1 MRDIYY
7 EELRKNCAESTKFT
21 TEQMEKVINAVKNVL
36 EFHAIARKEGLLSLE
51 EECKS
56 LDKEIEEKYFAE
68 LLILVVDGTDSILVR
83 EYALSR
89 YFAANFIGHE
99 GILYLIYF
107 KGALMIQAGEHPVVV
122 EQILEAM
129 LPENVRKLYIEKK
142 REEFER
148 FKETEQEDLQKKID
162 SICSKN
168 CEADEKEHILL
179 SEASIIFENRTDQVI
194 QRILREVDCNE
205 LTVAM
210 KGLSGNACRKIFDN
224 LSKRIAAMIAEDIET
239 MGPVR
244 MKDVDDS
251 VIKILNVV
259 LKLAKA
265 GEIVDD
271 NLVALKVVM
280 DIYNSDKAARNMY
293 KDRYG
298 MLKRALDDIWEC

>member
-21 TEQMEKVINAVKNVL
+21 TEQMEKVINAIKNVL
-36 EFHAIARKEGLLSLE
+36 KFHAIARKEGLLSLE

-107 KGALMIQAGEHPVVV
+107 KGALMIKAGDHPVVV

-168 CEADEKEHILL
+168 CEADEKEHTLL

-224 LSKRIAAMIAEDIET
+224 LPKRIAAMVVEDIET

>member
-7 EELRKNCAESTKFT
+7 EELRKNCAESTEFT
-21 TEQMEKVINAVKNVL
+21 TEQYDKVTTAVKKISVFNRL
-36 EFHAIARKEGLLSLE
+36 ARTEGLLWLE
-51 EECKS
+51 ESCNS
-56 LDKEIEEKYFAE
+56 LDKETEEKYFAE
-68 LLILVVDGTDSILVR
+68 LLMLVVDGIDQELVI

-89 YFAANFIGHE
+89 YFGANLRGYE
-99 GILYLIYF
+99 GIIYLIYF
-107 KGALMIQAGEHPVVV
+107 KGTLMIQAGESPVIV

-129 LPENVRKLYIEKK
+129 LPESVRKIYMEKK
-142 REEFER
+142 S
-148 FKETEQEDLQKKID
+148 KEAENIKKSEQEDLQEKID
-162 SICSKN
+162 SICCKN
-168 CEADEKEHILL
+168 CEANEKEHTLL
-179 SEASIIFENRTDQVI
+179 SEASLIFENRTDQVI

-210 KGLSGNACRKIFDN
+210 KGLSGNACRRIFDN
-224 LSKRIAAMIAEDIET
+224 LSKRIAAMVAEDIES

-251 VIKILNVV
+251 VIKILNIV

>member
-7 EELRKNCAESTKFT
+7 EELRRNCAESTKFT

-36 EFHAIARKEGLLSLE
+36 KFHTIARKEGLLSLE

-56 LDKEIEEKYFAE
+56 LDKVIEEKYFAE
-68 LLILVVDGTDSILVR
+68 LIILVVEGTNSIMVR
-83 EYALSR
+83 DYALSR
-89 YFAANFIGHE
+89 YFGANLTGYE
-99 GILYLIYF
+99 GIIYLIYL
-107 KGALMIQAGEHPVVV
+107 KGTLMIKAGESPVII

-129 LPENVRKLYIEKK
+129 LPKNVRKLYMEKK
-142 REEFER
+142 SEDTENV
-148 FKETEQEDLQKKID
+148 KKTEQENLQKKID
-162 SICSKN
+162 FICSKN
-168 CEADEKEHILL
+168 CEADEKEHTLL

-224 LSKRIAAMIAEDIET
+224 LSKRIAAMVVEDIET